1 MTCWLGVSNSQN
13 ARIILQQNIWGVP
26 MRFFNWI
33 VRTEIGDTL
42 LICVDNQTTETTASQ
57 PAVTAR
63 FEIVSSVYRDTK
75 RIFPGPAKF
84 GDGIMPYRVSVR
96 PIEVF
101 TPPISLRPLVPKL
114 GFIQDKQQWGYYL
127 RSQAMREIPE
137 EDYLTIV
144 GAGSR
149 AVPGSPAA

>member
-1 MTCWLGVSNSQN
+1 MTCWLGVSNGQN
-13 ARIILQQNIWGVP
+13 ARVILQQNVWGVP

-42 LICVDNQTTETTASQ
+42 LVCVDNQTTGTTASQ
-57 PAVTAR
+57 PAVTAC
-63 FEIVSSVYRDTK
+63 FEIVSGVYRDTK

-96 PIEVF
+96 PLEVF
-101 TPPISLRPLVPKL
+101 NPPISLRPLVPKL
-114 GFIQDKQQWGYYL
+114 GFIPDKQQWSYHL
-127 RSQAMREIPE
+127 RSQVMREIPE

-144 GAGSR
+144 DTGR
-149 AVPGSPAA
+149 REVPSPPVA